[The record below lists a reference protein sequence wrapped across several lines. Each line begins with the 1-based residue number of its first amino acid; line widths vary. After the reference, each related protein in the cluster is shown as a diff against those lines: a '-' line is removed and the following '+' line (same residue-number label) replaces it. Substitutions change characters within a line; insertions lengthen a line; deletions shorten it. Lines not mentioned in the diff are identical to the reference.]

1 MLLKKGD
8 NNEQVK
14 QLQVKLGVDPV
25 GNFGPKTEEAVK
37 KYQAANGLVADGIV
51 GDSTWNKIMGSAPA
65 APAAPAPSP
74 TLAIAAAPTVAP
86 SNPFGDDDDEEEV
99 PVKRPAKKETITS
112 APKPEL
118 KEALG
123 AWLDDDED

>member
-1 MLLKKGD
+1 
-8 NNEQVK
+8 
-14 QLQVKLGVDPV
+14 VD
-25 GNFGPKTEEAVK
+25 GAKA
-37 KYQAANGLVADGIV
+37 I
-51 GDSTWNKIMGSAPA
+51 A
-65 APAAPAPSP
+65 APEPVA
-74 TLAIAAAPTVAP
+74 AIAAAPAVAP

-99 PVKRPAKKETITS
+99 PVKRPAKKETPV